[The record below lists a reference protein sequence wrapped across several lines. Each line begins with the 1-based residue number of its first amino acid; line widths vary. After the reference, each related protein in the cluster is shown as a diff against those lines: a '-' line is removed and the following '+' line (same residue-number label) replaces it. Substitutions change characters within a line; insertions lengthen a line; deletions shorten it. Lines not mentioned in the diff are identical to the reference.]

1 MTKEIKVKRESQTID
16 QIIHSL
22 KTYGLGDI
30 RHNKE
35 KTIAVFILSI
45 CFIDQLASF
54 RYRGKNLTNKWE
66 QFIKDYMPIYVGL
79 NIYKDFRNTLI
90 HNYSGTDL
98 FGLTNDVTFVFPFV
112 KNGKTTIIN
121 TDIFIQNLEAGFNEF
136 EKDVRTPN
144 SEANYNA
151 IKRSIT
157 HPVLTH
163 TRQEFQLIP

>member
-1 MTKEIKVKRESQTID
+1 MKRSPQTIE
-16 QIIHSL
+16 QIIHSF

-30 RHNKE
+30 KHNKE

-45 CFIDQLASF
+45 CFIDQLASY
-54 RYRGKNLTNKWE
+54 RYKGKNLADKWE
-66 QFIKDYMPIYVGL
+66 QFIKDYMPMYAGL
-79 NIYKDFRNTLI
+79 NIYKNFRNTLI

-98 FGLTNDVTFVFPFV
+98 FGLTNDTKITSPFI
-112 KNGKTTIIN
+112 KDGIETIIN
-121 TDIFIQNLEAGFNEF
+121 TNIFIQNLEGGFNKF

-163 TRQEFQLIP
+163 TIQVFQAIP